1 MTDQKILIHMER
13 ESVCMGDDV
22 TAPNAKDLS
31 VDSDMRLSGLLHV
44 VADSI
49 PLRFDGQHTIW
60 GIENDKRPVAL
71 LETDPAGHYTNDLLI
86 EDIFLKD
93 LEKKELYCRYFYNYQ
108 GWLCSSLS
116 YYIDGKPMDAHPEC
130 MTLSEKVKAYYGLQE

>member
-31 VDSDMRLSGLLHV
+31 VDSDMRLSGLLPV
-44 VADSI
+44 LADSI

-71 LETDPAGHYTNDLLI
+71 LETDPRSPSTGQVMPAKLRLT
-86 EDIFLKD
+86 FTSP
-93 LEKKELYCRYFYNYQ
+93 F
-108 GWLCSSLS
+108 
-116 YYIDGKPMDAHPEC
+116 
-130 MTLSEKVKAYYGLQE
+130 